1 MKKHAVRV
9 ALKLSK
15 LSVPEK
21 INRSRFIVDSIA
33 NNQNLFQNP
42 DPSLFNVTGAINDL
56 ENAWNDAADG
66 GKSKKAMMREKEDDL
81 MSIMID
87 LSHYVEK
94 IASGDTGV
102 ITAAGME
109 AKKAGNPGG
118 TPDLEVTH
126 AADRGAVRL
135 RCKPRAKTAYRWE
148 FCEHPLD
155 KNPWK
160 VAKITNVSV
169 TNFGD
174 LTEGVKYW
182 FRVVYISNGETIP
195 FEPVSLIVL

>member
-9 ALKLSK
+9 ALKIGR

-33 NNQNLFQNP
+33 GNPNLFQNP
-42 DPSLFNVTGAINDL
+42 DPSLFSVTGAINDL

-66 GKSKKAMMREKEDDL
+66 GKKLKAMMREKEDDL
-81 MSIMID
+81 MSVMID

-94 IASGDTGV
+94 IAAGDTEV

-109 AKKAGNPGG
+109 LKKPGGHNG

-135 RCKPRAKTAYRWE
+135 RCKPKAKTVYMWE
-148 FCEHPLD
+148 YCEHPLD
-155 KNPWK
+155 KNTWK
-160 VAKITNVSV
+160 TAKTTTVSV

-174 LTEGVKYW
+174 LTEGLKYW
-182 FRVVYISNGETIP
+182 FRVVYLGNGQTIP
-195 FEPVSLIVL
+195 FDPVSIIVI